1 MRPNEE
7 LGVLE
12 PYATLEAAEEAARAI
27 VEHLLQRLRDRGLTA
42 PELVELWHGI
52 ALDLYIDTPAGE
64 PPSSFSSRDYVRQ
77 LAPAICPSEPRLI

>member
-42 PELVELWHGI
+42 PELVELWHGFGR
-52 ALDLYIDTPAGE
+52 DLYVVTPAGD

-77 LAPAICPSEPRLI
+77 RARAVCPDG